1 MENEKQ
7 IQKEDEISLLDLF
20 AVLLRYRKLI
30 IGITLFS
37 VVLAVAGYF
46 IFPAWQYNNAM
57 KKRQFQG
64 RMLVSIDPRVRG
76 YISRNLDSYFK
87 NAEVILD
94 SLREAGMN
102 AFKYA
107 GNEAVSLIDEAE
119 RARALFIIDQYFVN
133 NKTLSGKEY
142 KLFKIITYTPTTAGN
157 TVTTVTTVVRDTNTV
172 EIIFKD
178 KDSELIM
185 SFFKALFAS
194 GNTSVGEHLRPY
206 AEREVHAYEEYMNS
220 SSITQFTRDYLG
232 YRFGDYIY
240 YTGFLNGDFSPL
252 ILVGEPIIT
261 ETVTTLSILRRD
273 FRLKAVIIVFAGFF
287 LAVFIAFA
295 LNTIRSIKND
305 EEAMRKIQ
313 DALGKS
319 ES

>member
-7 IQKEDEISLLDLF
+7 IQNDNEISFFDLF

-30 IGITLFS
+30 IGITLCAF
-37 VVLAVAGYF
+37 VLAAAGYF

-64 RMLVSIDPRVRG
+64 RMLVSIDPRVRS

-94 SLREAGMN
+94 SLREAGMYEFN
-102 AFKYA
+102 YS
-107 GNEAVSLIDEAE
+107 GIQTISLTDESE
-119 RARALFIIDQYFVN
+119 RARALYIIDRY
-133 NKTLSGKEY
+133 LIDSGNSNQEK
-142 KLFKIITYTPTTAGN
+142 KKFQIITNPSAAARDTA
-157 TVTTVTTVVRDTNTV
+157 TTVVRDNFTV

-178 KDSELIM
+178 EDSELIM

-240 YTGFLNGDFSPL
+240 YTGFLNGDFSSL
-252 ILVGEPIIT
+252 ILVGEPIIM
-261 ETVTTLSILRRD
+261 ETAAPLSDLRRD

-295 LNTIRSIKND
+295 LNAIRSIKND

>member
-46 IFPAWQYNNAM
+46 IYPAWQYNKSM

-64 RMLVSIDPRVRG
+64 RMLVSLDVRARG

-94 SLREAGMN
+94 SLREAGMYE
-102 AFKYA
+102 FKYA
-107 GNEAVSLIDEAE
+107 GKQAVSLTDEAE
-119 RARALFIIDQYFVN
+119 RNKALYIIDRYFVN
-133 NKTLSGKEY
+133 NKYLNGKEY
-142 KLFKIITYTPTTAGN
+142 KEFHIITTYTPTPTRDNA
-157 TVTTVTTVVRDTNTV
+157 TSVVRDTSTV
-172 EIIFKD
+172 EIIFD
-178 KDSELIM
+178 NENGELIR
-185 SFFKALFAS
+185 SFFNVLFAS
-194 GNTSVGEHLRPY
+194 VNTSVGDHLRPY
-206 AEREVHAYEEYMNS
+206 AEREVRVYEEYMNS

-240 YTGFLNGDFSPL
+240 FTGFLNGDFLPL
-252 ILVGEPIIT
+252 ILVGEPVIT
-261 ETVTTLSILRRD
+261 ETLSTLPVLRNS
-273 FRLKAVIIVFAGFF
+273 FRLKAIIIVFAGFF
-287 LAVFIAFA
+287 IGVFAAFG
-295 LNTIRSIKND
+295 LNIINNIKND
-305 EEAMRKIQ
+305 EEAMKKIRG
-313 DALGKS
+313 AMGKS
-319 ES
+319 DGQ